1 MKINTTN
8 FFICYLQEKVWLS
21 VPIKNGQECRNV
33 PADWENSCPEQMSDP
48 AHHLHNDWHGQGSS
62 TKTERHHQTSPGK
75 HYRRWRGGDA
85 HRPRPANTPTHRRYA
100 VLLLST
106 CSAKNQTECCCHL
119 LGICFSKVSVRIKY
133 VSVQIVRC
141 ISLCQS
147 NRTGEVFNCFLSGFE
162 ANG

>member
-33 PADWENSCPEQMSDP
+33 PADRENSCPEQMSDP

-141 ISLCQS
+141 ISLSQS
-147 NRTGEVFNCFLSGFE
+147 NRTGEVFNCFSSGFE